1 MSEMVIH
8 IITIFPDSF
17 NAYFNRSIIKKAID
31 RKIIEIDII
40 DLRDYADG
48 KHKVVDDY
56 PFGGEAGMVMKPDP
70 IFKCIEEIK
79 KHNPQAKVIF
89 LTPDGKLYHQDTAK
103 KLSRENEIVL
113 LCGRYKGVD
122 ERVRKVL
129 VDLEISIGNYVVSG
143 GELPAMI
150 VADSIMRMI
159 PGALGN
165 IESAESDSFFR
176 GLLGA
181 PVYTRPAE
189 YKNMKVPSV
198 LLSGNHEEIRKWKIK
213 ESLKNTLHRRPELLG
228 ESSLS
233 EEEKSFLKEIKKSEE
248 KK

>member
-1 MSEMVIH
+1 MVIH

-17 NAYFNRSIIKKAID
+17 NAYFSQSIIKKAID
-31 RKIIEIDII
+31 RKLIEINII

-56 PFGGEAGMVMKPDP
+56 PFGGEPGMVMKPEP
-70 IFKCIEEIK
+70 IFNCIEKIK
-79 KHNPQAKVIF
+79 KQNPQTKVIF
-89 LTPDGKLYHQDTAK
+89 LTPDGQLYNQETTK
-103 KLSRENEIVL
+103 QLSEENEIIL

-122 ERVRKVL
+122 ERVRKGL
-129 VDLEISIGNYVVSG
+129 VDMEISIGNYVVSG

-176 GLLGA
+176 GLLGT

-189 YKNMKVPSV
+189 YRNMKVPAI

-213 ESLKNTLHRRPELLG
+213 KSLKNTLHKRAELLD
-228 ESSLS
+228 ESCLS
-233 EEEKSFLKEIKKSEE
+233 EEEKSFLNEIKKSDG

>member
-1 MSEMVIH
+1 MVIH

-17 NAYFNRSIIKKAID
+17 NAYFNQSIIKKAVD
-31 RKIIEIDII
+31 RKFIEINVI
-40 DLRDYADG
+40 DLRNYADR

-56 PFGGEAGMVMKPDP
+56 PFGGEAGMVMKPEP
-70 IFKCIEEIK
+70 IFNCIEEIK
-79 KHNPQAKVIF
+79 KKNSQAKVIF
-89 LTPDGKLYHQDTAK
+89 LTPDGKLYNQETAK
-103 KLSRENEIVL
+103 KLSQENEIIL
-113 LCGRYKGVD
+113 LCGRYKGID

-129 VDLEISIGNYVVSG
+129 IDMEISIGNYVVSG

-159 PGALGN
+159 PGVLGN

-176 GLLGA
+176 GLLGS

-189 YKNMKVPSV
+189 YRNIKVPSV

-213 ESLKNTLHRRPELLG
+213 KSLKNTLHKRPELLD
-228 ESSLS
+228 ESCLS
-233 EEEKSFLKEIKKSEE
+233 EEEKYFLGEIKKSDG